1 MEESSARSA
10 VAFADGS
17 ALPPPPPAEPAWVR
31 WRRRALSIGAYH
43 AVAALLVV
51 AYVPLAALGA
61 VVDAVRGR
69 RVAVRALS
77 FFTLYFVSELAGI
90 WASFA
95 VWLASGVWAG
105 ASRHRFLRW
114 NFALQCW
121 WARTLFD
128 GARRIFRWRV
138 EVENHDAA
146 ARGPMLFFIRH
157 LSTADTVLAAVFVS
171 GHAGLCLRYV
181 LKSELLWDPCLDIVG
196 QRLPNGFVTRGT
208 GDVERAL
215 AEVLRIEQAL
225 GPADGVLIYPEGTR
239 FTPEKRRRALEQL
252 AEKGDAA
259 LLERARSLERVL
271 PPKLAGPLA
280 LLDHNPGADVVF
292 CVHTGYERAM
302 SFREFLAGGLNDL
315 VIRIGFW
322 RVPYAE
328 IPREREARVAWL
340 YDQWSRVDAWVRAH
354 ESPAA

>member
-1 MEESSARSA
+1 MEDRVARLT
-10 VAFADGS
+10 VAFAEGS
-17 ALPPPPPAEPAWVR
+17 PLPPPPPPEGWGKR
-31 WRRRALSIGAYH
+31 WRRRAISIGAYH
-43 AVAALLVV
+43 AAAAVLFVAF
-51 AYVPLAALGA
+51 VPLALVGAL
-61 VVDAVRGR
+61 VDAVRGR
-69 RVAVRALS
+69 RVAVRALA
-77 FFTLYFVSELAGI
+77 FFTLYFACELAGI
-90 WASFA
+90 WASFG

-105 ASRHRFLRW
+105 GSRHRFLRW

-138 EVENHDAA
+138 EVENHGAA

-171 GHAGLCLRYV
+171 GQFGLCLRYV

-215 AEVLRIEQAL
+215 SEVLRIEQAL

-252 AEKGDAA
+252 AVKGDAE
-259 LLERARSLERVL
+259 LLERARRLERVL

-280 LLDHNPGADVVF
+280 LLEHDPGADVVF

-322 RVPYAE
+322 RVPFAE
-328 IPREREARVAWL
+328 IPREHDARAAWL
-340 YDQWSRVDAWVRAH
+340 YDEWARVDAWVRAH
-354 ESPAA
+354 ER